1 MANTTTVSTN
11 TIKSFNDTFDI
22 IDDTNDGLQFSDDVL
37 NQYFHSVRLQSTI
50 FEEEKIEYEILN
62 DLDSVQIIEDE
73 ETILSQKLSQLS
85 TKTKQE
91 IDSSI
96 IKDKKRCYSSKTSPC
111 TTSKKIKK
119 TKANNDDDDDDI
131 NIHETTSKD
140 QMPNYLTMNHK
151 AFVRMIENLLQNT
164 PSVTSSDLQE
174 MAFFM
179 HQIEAIRM
187 KKDITI
193 IYLKSVTGTL
203 TEPELDLI
211 EVDRRV
217 WPMQVKSL
225 LLSNHP
231 MTTTNDVNQPD
242 QQTACEKLINQRL
255 EELNEEIQYYQEKL
269 LAKKN
274 SLIGFTLTMNET
286 IEKFV

>member
-1 MANTTTVSTN
+1 MANTTTASTN
-11 TIKSFNDTFDI
+11 TIKPFNDTFDI

-37 NQYFHSVRLQSTI
+37 NQFFLSGQLQSTI
-50 FEEEKIEYEILN
+50 YQEEKIEYEILN
-62 DLDSVQIIEDE
+62 DLDSVEIIEDE
-73 ETILSQKLSQLS
+73 ETVLSQKLSQLS
-85 TKTKQE
+85 TETKQE
-91 IDSSI
+91 MDSSI
-96 IKDKKRCYSSKTSPC
+96 IKDKKRRYSSTTSPC
-111 TTSKKIKK
+111 TTSKKIKIAG
-119 TKANNDDDDDDI
+119 ANSDDDDDDI
-131 NIHETTSKD
+131 NIHDTKSKD

-164 PSVTSSDLQE
+164 PSITSSDLQE

-179 HQIEAIRM
+179 HQIEAVRM

-193 IYLKSVTGTL
+193 VYLKSVTGTL

-217 WPMQVKSL
+217 CPMQVKSL
-225 LLSNHP
+225 LLSKHP

-269 LAKKN
+269 
-274 SLIGFTLTMNET
+274 
-286 IEKFV
+286 